1 MAKNLPNL
9 GKKTDIQIQE
19 AQRVPKNMNPKRP
32 TPEHIIIKLAEL
44 KTKRES
50 LKQQKKNNLFHT
62 KNFHKTISH
71 FSQKLCR
78 PEWSG
83 LTYSKC

>member
-1 MAKNLPNL
+1 MKGLIGHHQANQYLHYRGPRRIKEKEVESLFKEIMAKNLPNL

-50 LKQQKKNNLFHT
+50 LK
-62 KNFHKTISH
+62 
-71 FSQKLCR
+71 
-78 PEWSG
+78 
-83 LTYSKC
+83 